1 MYEALFWHDAESI
14 VAFMEPLIAALRL
27 SDSEGCTMGIIYEF
41 MDKVGAAFNTCN
53 LFDDNRMDEIKAIW
67 QNRWNWFHRPIH
79 AVAHI
84 FHPLWRQES
93 QRHDREL
100 NAGWRSYSSIME
112 PDPMRQ
118 DMLETQLLP
127 VSWWEKYGGDCREL
141 QRIAMRVLS
150 QDCSS
155 GACERNW
162 SLFAAIHTKK
172 RNCLTPAQL
181 KRLVFVNSNLK
192 LLRKREKTKAINEI
206 NPDTFKVEIPLE
218 ELVHPR
224 DEEDEVWAL
233 LAAERTSF
241 AHQTRM
247 RTGTIGHGRG
257 KGRGRGRGRGRSR
270 RIEPDLEGEIEAETK
285 REAEAE
291 AEGATS
297 DWSVT
302 EEDEDDDIGHDSE
315 HSSDDSDER

>member
-1 MYEALFWHDAESI
+1 
-14 VAFMEPLIAALRL
+14 
-27 SDSEGCTMGIIYEF
+27 
-41 MDKVGAAFNTCN
+41 
-53 LFDDNRMDEIKAIW
+53 
-67 QNRWNWFHRPIH
+67 
-79 AVAHI
+79 
-84 FHPLWRQES
+84 
-93 QRHDREL
+93 
-100 NAGWRSYSSIME
+100 ME

-118 DMLETQLLP
+118 DMLETQLLRFRDFHDVDFGSARATLRDAQLRP

-233 LAAERTSF
+233 LAVERTSF

-247 RTGTIGHGRG
+247 RTGTIG
-257 KGRGRGRGRGRSR
+257 RGRGRG
-270 RIEPDLEGEIEAETK
+270 

-315 HSSDDSDER
+315 YSSDDSDER